1 MKAAGDLLVEQ
12 NVLHCVGDVRVKAD
26 GELADVARAFI
37 GVEDLVELL
46 AVALARGFDDLAVLE
61 DQADVLE
68 ALAVVDGG
76 RVVLQHAVDT
86 VAYGR
91 GEALAVGDVLLA
103 AAGNDADVFDGKC
116 QISFAW
122 SLDVHFVGLAHA
134 VREWRAGSVHFRVI
148 DAADLEVEVFELL
161 GRLACQLRH

>member
-1 MKAAGDLLVEQ
+1 MEAAGDLLVEQ
-12 NVLHCVGDVRVKAD
+12 NVLHRVGDVRVKAD

-61 DQADVLE
+61 DEADVLE

-86 VAYGR
+86 VADGR
-91 GEALAVGDVLLA
+91 GEAFAVGDVLLA
-103 AAGNDADVFDGKC
+103 AAEA
-116 QISFAW
+116 QIHWQTHVPSSRAC
-122 SLDVHFVGLAHA
+122 SQHA
-134 VREWRAGSVHFRVI
+134 RS
-148 DAADLEVEVFELL
+148 
-161 GRLACQLRH
+161 